1 MLCNVPCAMIDEF
14 PLALQRKGEFC
25 RYILRSCTSPE
36 IYCTHCENQSKLCFS
51 FVFAIFVKIYLE
63 KVVRFI
69 EIFIT
74 LFSNRHIVK

>member
-1 MLCNVPCAMIDEF
+1 MLFLIALIPPDVEYREGLMQD
-14 PLALQRKGEFC
+14 LAL
-25 RYILRSCTSPE
+25 PN

-51 FVFAIFVKIYLE
+51 FVFAIFVKIYLK